1 MRVSRATARS
11 TLARALESLRFPAVQ
26 ASDRTE
32 RQTGPVRWTVDCT
45 ICSQPAAAAIDA
57 ALVAEGTS
65 VSALAREHD
74 VSKTSLLR
82 HRSRHLDKRTGQG
95 APLGPLPASP
105 AVEPPPAPIVT
116 PSPDR
121 APTGSG
127 RDGPGRPCTVC
138 ASPVR
143 SIIEAHLVEGKPWLT
158 IANIVDGSPAHDSIR
173 RHAQRCVPEMI
184 KRARAE
190 VDGLTAIKMEG
201 DLIALRGAAMRLL
214 QEAQD
219 YVAAARRKLDKGA
232 PDGEGDGSEGADPG
246 KAMADALRTAAQV
259 VGQAKGVVELV
270 GKFTGE
276 IRNVIEVDIRKAKE
290 WPTFIEAIGEAVAG
304 CDACSAA
311 VEAAFSSGEAD
322 R

>member
-1 MRVSRATARS
+1 MV
-11 TLARALESLRFPAVQ
+11 
-26 ASDRTE
+26 
-32 RQTGPVRWTVDCT
+32 CT
-45 ICSQPAAAAIDA
+45 ICAHPAAAAIDA
-57 ALVAEGTS
+57 ALTGESVS
-65 VSALAREHD
+65 VSALAKLHG

-82 HRSRHLDKRTGQG
+82 HRKAHGGK
-95 APLGPLPASP
+95 P
-105 AVEPPPAPIVT
+105 AVGVPQAPQIAPAVT

-173 RHAQRCVPEMI
+173 RHAQRCIPEKI

-201 DLIALRGAAMRLL
+201 DLIALRGAAMGLM

-219 YVAAARRKLDKGA
+219 FVAAARRKLDTPG
-232 PDGEGDGSEGADPG
+232 DHGEGEDAAEPAR
-246 KAMADALRTAAQV
+246 AMADALRTAAQV

-276 IRNVIEVDIRKAKE
+276 IRNVVEVDIRKAKE
-290 WPTFIEAIGEAVAG
+290 WPVLVETIGEAVAG
-304 CDACSAA
+304 CEACSEA
-311 VEAAFSSGEAD
+311 VEAALVAAAAP